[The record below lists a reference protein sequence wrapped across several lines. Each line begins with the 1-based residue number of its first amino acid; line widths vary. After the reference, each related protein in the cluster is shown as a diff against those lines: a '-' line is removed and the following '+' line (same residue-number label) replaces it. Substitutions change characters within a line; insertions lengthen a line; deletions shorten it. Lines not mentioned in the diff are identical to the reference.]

1 MVVSFALLGSANR
14 VDPSDLDEDIGD
26 KEVLQVVASSPNAI
40 DCCCMTMIVNAAP
53 LNAAA
58 SYCLSVAS
66 I

>member
-40 DCCCMTMIVNAAP
+40 D
-53 LNAAA
+53 
-58 SYCLSVAS
+58 SQ
-66 I
+66 